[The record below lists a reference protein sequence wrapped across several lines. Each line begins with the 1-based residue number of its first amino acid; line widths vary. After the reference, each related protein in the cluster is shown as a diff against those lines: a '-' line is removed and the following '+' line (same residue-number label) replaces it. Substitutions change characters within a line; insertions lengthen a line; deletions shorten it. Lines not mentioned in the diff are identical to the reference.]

1 MLYRNSL
8 SPKVGVIF
16 ILLATTL
23 IIFLSLKVDTL
34 LKLDFF
40 RKEAIAIDAQFI
52 ISKKNQN
59 LCQENLLLGIV
70 TNHSAL
76 SECLVGCDVCDK
88 LPIRYLEYFAVGVVI
103 FLHFFVFLAF
113 VLVFAIVLLYFG

>member
-1 MLYRNSL
+1 MLFRNSL

-52 ISKKNQN
+52 ISKKIKIFARKTFSLASSPTTQH
-59 LCQENLLLGIV
+59 CQ
-70 TNHSAL
+70 SA
-76 SECLVGCDVCDK
+76 
-88 LPIRYLEYFAVGVVI
+88 
-103 FLHFFVFLAF
+103 
-113 VLVFAIVLLYFG
+113 

>member
-1 MLYRNSL
+1 MLFRNSL

-23 IIFLSLKVDTL
+23 IIFLSIEVGTL

-52 ISKKNQN
+52 ISNKIKIFARKTFSLASSPTTQH
-59 LCQENLLLGIV
+59 CQ
-70 TNHSAL
+70 SA
-76 SECLVGCDVCDK
+76 
-88 LPIRYLEYFAVGVVI
+88 
-103 FLHFFVFLAF
+103 
-113 VLVFAIVLLYFG
+113 

>member
-1 MLYRNSL
+1 MLFRNSL

-40 RKEAIAIDAQFI
+40 RTEAIAIDAQFI
-52 ISKKNQN
+52 ISKKIKIFARKTFSLASSPTTQH
-59 LCQENLLLGIV
+59 CQ
-70 TNHSAL
+70 SA
-76 SECLVGCDVCDK
+76 
-88 LPIRYLEYFAVGVVI
+88 
-103 FLHFFVFLAF
+103 
-113 VLVFAIVLLYFG
+113 

>member
-1 MLYRNSL
+1 MLFRNSL

-40 RKEAIAIDAQFI
+40 RKEAIAIDA
-52 ISKKNQN
+52 
-59 LCQENLLLGIV
+59 
-70 TNHSAL
+70 
-76 SECLVGCDVCDK
+76 
-88 LPIRYLEYFAVGVVI
+88 
-103 FLHFFVFLAF
+103 
-113 VLVFAIVLLYFG
+113 